1 MRLDNRPFRDSL
13 TARGIPFNYLE
24 TTCQHNL
31 SRLLT
36 QDGTAAAAFQEECH
50 ATSVSVKLP
59 FLKKETSLVYS
70 NPAGDVLFLK
80 PSNNFL
86 PLQILLLDGQGALLQ
101 EAIGTD
107 VLSNGLNV
115 SGLPSGMFFV
125 GVRTDRGMLFQKI
138 IKT

>member
-13 TARGIPFNYLE
+13 TARGIPFKYLE

-31 SRLLT
+31 SSLLM
-36 QDGTAAAAFQEECH
+36 QDGTAAVAFQEECH

-59 FLKKETSLVYS
+59 FLKNETPLVYP
-70 NPAGDVLFLK
+70 NPAGEVLFLK

-86 PLQILLLDGQGALLQ
+86 PLQIFLVDGQGTLLQ

-107 VLSNGLNV
+107 LLSNGLNV
-115 SGLPSGMFFV
+115 SGLPPGMFFV
-125 GVRTDRGMLFQKI
+125 GVRTDRGIFFQKI
-138 IKT
+138 IKI